1 MAYLQLETMR
11 EVTESEIRSLF
22 PNTSFPTP
30 FTVPKGFVVVFPT
43 PSPTVTELQVA
54 VRDGVEQDSKGNW
67 VEKWAIRD
75 MFSDIVEDGVVIKT
89 KAEQEEEYLAA
100 KAKALVPNSITPRQ
114 ARLKLLEAVLLDN
127 LEAIITTN
135 RAWRIEWE
143 YATEVKRDSSLI
155 DAVAVQAGLTE
166 TQIDQM
172 FIEASKL

>member
-30 FTVPKGFVVVFPT
+30 FTAPEGFVVVFPT

-54 VRDGVEQDSKGNW
+54 VRNGVEQDIKGNW
-67 VEKWAIRD
+67 VEKWAVRD
-75 MFSDIVEDGVVIKT
+75 MFSDIVEGGVVIKT
-89 KAEQEEEYLAA
+89 KAEQEKAYLAA

-135 RAWRIEWE
+135 RAWQIEWE
-143 YATEVKRDSSLI
+143 YATEVNRDSPLI
-155 DAVAVQAGLTE
+155 NAVAVQAGLTSE
-166 TQIDQM
+166 QIDQM